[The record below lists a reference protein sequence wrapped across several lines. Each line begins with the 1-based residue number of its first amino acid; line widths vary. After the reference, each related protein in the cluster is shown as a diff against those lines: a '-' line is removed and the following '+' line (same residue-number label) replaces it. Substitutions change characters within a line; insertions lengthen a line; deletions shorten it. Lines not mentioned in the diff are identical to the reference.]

1 MDFLHELWTNSTHIY
16 PFQATYSKSYPT
28 KEEDSKRKKTFLQ
41 NLDFVLDH
49 NKKFEKGDETFDV
62 AINSFADM
70 VRLSR
75 LTLGF
80 VQQCRYKT

>member
-1 MDFLHELWTNSTHIY
+1 M
-16 PFQATYSKSYPT
+16 
-28 KEEDSKRKKTFLQ
+28 Q

-70 VRLSR
+70 VSLSLQLEVMFKSAAIKR
-75 LTLGF
+75 ECTSSNMATYTSLEPYIKW
-80 VQQCRYKT
+80 VSRIS